1 MIMKK
6 KKPLV
11 EIDSDF
17 EATFMDSI
25 LNEQEIPHVMV
36 SYSTSPF
43 INLFQTQKGWG
54 HISAPKEYLK
64 KIEEIYL
71 EFKQSGGE

>member
-1 MIMKK
+1 MKK
-6 KKPLV
+6 KKKLV
-11 EIDSDF
+11 EIDTDF

-25 LNEQEIPHVMV
+25 LNEKEIPHVMV

-54 HISAPKEYLK
+54 HISAPTEYLK
-64 KIEEIYL
+64 EIEELYQ
-71 EFKQSGGE
+71 EFKQSRTE

>member
-1 MIMKK
+1 MKK
-6 KKPLV
+6 KKLV
-11 EIDSDF
+11 EIDTDF

-25 LNEQEIPHVMV
+25 LTEKEIPHVMV

-54 HISAPKEYLK
+54 HITSPVEYL
-64 KIEEIYL
+64 EEIEVIYKEL
-71 EFKQSGGE
+71 KQSQAE